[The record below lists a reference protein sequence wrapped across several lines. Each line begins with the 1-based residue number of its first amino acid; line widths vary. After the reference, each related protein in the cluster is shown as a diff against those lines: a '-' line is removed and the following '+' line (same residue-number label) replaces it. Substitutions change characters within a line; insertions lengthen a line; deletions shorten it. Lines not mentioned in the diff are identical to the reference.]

1 MTLRRAESSIQL
13 QVEVSIDEDQQ
24 TEVLEEAPV
33 ERKSRKLLVIAVGV
47 LALLALGAGGYVW
60 HARSVHAKSG
70 KTPVVK
76 VTKAELYLPLEPAFV
91 VNFRDDES
99 LRYLQVGVTL
109 MSHDADALAV
119 AKGADPV
126 IRDALVAL
134 FSDQKYSIIS
144 DASGRNKLQ
153 AQALAAVR
161 KIVQA
166 RLGRPGIDAL
176 YFTSFV
182 MQ

>member
-1 MTLRRAESSIQL
+1 MA
-13 QVEVSIDEDQQ
+13 VADEGR
-24 TEVLEEAPV
+24 VEAPPAPKK
-33 ERKSRKLLVIAVGV
+33 KSPLAMIIGLVLL
-47 LALLALGAGGYVW
+47 LLALGGGGFAYKTMQ
-60 HARSVHAKSG
+60 AKAEAKNANPAS
-70 KTPVVK
+70 
-76 VTKAELYLPLEPAFV
+76 KAELYLPLDPPFV

-109 MSHDADALAV
+109 MSHDADALAA
-119 AKGADPV
+119 AKAADPV
-126 IRDALVAL
+126 IRDALVSL
-134 FSDQKYSIIS
+134 FSSQEYSIIS
-144 DASGRNKLQ
+144 NTTGRDKLQ

-166 RLGRPGIDAL
+166 RLGRPGVDAL

>member
-1 MTLRRAESSIQL
+1 MSFNHLWI
-13 QVEVSIDEDQQ
+13 EVFMVDEEQAG
-24 TEVLEEAPV
+24 EVVDTPP
-33 ERKSRKLLVIAVGV
+33 ERKSRKPLVIAVSVV
-47 LALLALGAGGYVW
+47 LLLALGIGGYVW
-60 HARSVHAKSG
+60 RSRQSVPGKAGKS
-70 KTPVVK
+70 TPK
-76 VTKAELYLPLEPAFV
+76 VAQAELYLPLDPAFV
-91 VNFRDDES
+91 VNFRDAES

-109 MSHDADALAV
+109 MSHDPAAIEV

-134 FSDQKYSIIS
+134 FSNQDFAIIS
-144 DASGRNKLQ
+144 DTAGRQKVQ
-153 AQALAAVR
+153 ADALVAVR
-161 KIVQA
+161 KIVRA

>member
-1 MTLRRAESSIQL
+1 MVDEEQPEVVSDTPAERSRRM
-13 QVEVSIDEDQQ
+13 
-24 TEVLEEAPV
+24 P
-33 ERKSRKLLVIAVGV
+33 LVIGV
-47 LALLALGAGGYVW
+47 VALLALGGGGYLW
-60 HARSVHAKSG
+60 QSQRTAHAPANAKAAAVDVS
-70 KTPVVK
+70 KT
-76 VTKAELYLPLEPAFV
+76 ELYLPLEPAFV

-109 MSHDADALAV
+109 MSHDPDAINV

-126 IRDALVAL
+126 LRDGLVAL
-134 FSDQKYSIIS
+134 FSNQKFSIIS
-144 DASGRNKLQ
+144 DAAGRQKLQ
-153 AQALAAVR
+153 EQALATVR

>member
-1 MTLRRAESSIQL
+1 MIE
-13 QVEVSIDEDQQ
+13 DEQP
-24 TEVLEEAPV
+24 EVLAETPV
-33 ERKSRKLLVIAVGV
+33 ERKSRKPLVIVVSV
-47 LALLALGAGGYVW
+47 LLLLGLGAGGYVW
-60 HARSVHAKSG
+60 KARTAHAKPG
-70 KTPVVK
+70 KAVAVNLSKT
-76 VTKAELYLPLEPAFV
+76 ELYLPLEPAFV

-109 MSHDADALAV
+109 MSHDAEALSV
-119 AKGADPV
+119 AKNADPV

-144 DASGRNKLQ
+144 DATGRADLQ
-153 AQALAAVR
+153 AKALAAVR
-161 KIVQA
+161 KIVKA

>member
-1 MTLRRAESSIQL
+1 MA
-13 QVEVSIDEDQQ
+13 VADEGR
-24 TEVLEEAPV
+24 VEAPPAPKK
-33 ERKSRKLLVIAVGV
+33 KSPLAMIIGLVLL
-47 LALLALGAGGYVW
+47 LLALGGGGFAYKTM
-60 HARSVHAKSG
+60 HAKAEAKNANPAS
-70 KTPVVK
+70 
-76 VTKAELYLPLEPAFV
+76 KAELYLPLDPPFV

-109 MSHDADALAV
+109 MSHDPNAIEV
-119 AKGADPV
+119 AKAADPV

-134 FSDQKYSIIS
+134 FSNQDFAIIG
-144 DASGRNKLQ
+144 DAAGRQKLQ
-153 AQALAAVR
+153 GEALAAVR
-161 KIVQA
+161 KIVRA

>member
-1 MTLRRAESSIQL
+1 MVDEEQP
-13 QVEVSIDEDQQ
+13 EVVSD
-24 TEVLEEAPV
+24 TPV
-33 ERKSRKLLVIAVGV
+33 ERRSRMPLVIGV
-47 LALLALGAGGYVW
+47 VALLALGAGGYLW
-60 HARSVHAKSG
+60 QSHRTAHAASAKAAAVDVS
-70 KTPVVK
+70 
-76 VTKAELYLPLEPAFV
+76 KAELYLPLEPAFV

-109 MSHDADALAV
+109 MSHDPDAINV

-126 IRDALVAL
+126 LRDGLVAL
-134 FSDQKYSIIS
+134 FSNQKFSIIS
-144 DASGRNKLQ
+144 DAAGRQKLQ
-153 AQALAAVR
+153 EQALVTVR
-161 KIVQA
+161 KIIQE

>member
-1 MTLRRAESSIQL
+1 VRAGICGN
-13 QVEVSIDEDQQ
+13 
-24 TEVLEEAPV
+24 TKAA
-33 ERKSRKLLVIAVGV
+33 AVDI
-47 LALLALGAGGYVW
+47 
-60 HARSVHAKSG
+60 S
-70 KTPVVK
+70 
-76 VTKAELYLPLEPAFV
+76 KAELYLPLEPAFV

-109 MSHDADALAV
+109 MSHDPDAINV

-126 IRDALVAL
+126 LRDGLVAL
-134 FSDQKYSIIS
+134 FSNQKFSIIS
-144 DASGRNKLQ
+144 DAAGRQKLQ
-153 AQALAAVR
+153 EQALVTVR
-161 KIVQA
+161 KIVQE

>member
-1 MTLRRAESSIQL
+1 MVDEEQP
-13 QVEVSIDEDQQ
+13 EVVSD
-24 TEVLEEAPV
+24 TPV
-33 ERKSRKLLVIAVGV
+33 ERRSRMPLVIGV
-47 LALLALGAGGYVW
+47 VALLALGAGGYLW
-60 HARSVHAKSG
+60 QSHRTAHATNAKAAAVDLS
-70 KTPVVK
+70 
-76 VTKAELYLPLEPAFV
+76 KAELYLPLEPAFV

-109 MSHDADALAV
+109 MSHDPDAINV

-126 IRDALVAL
+126 LRDGLVAL
-134 FSDQKYSIIS
+134 FSNQKFSIIS
-144 DASGRNKLQ
+144 DAAGRQKLQ
-153 AQALAAVR
+153 EQALATVR

>member
-1 MTLRRAESSIQL
+1 MVDEEQP
-13 QVEVSIDEDQQ
+13 EVVSD
-24 TEVLEEAPV
+24 TPV
-33 ERKSRKLLVIAVGV
+33 ERRSRMPLVIGV
-47 LALLALGAGGYVW
+47 VALLALGAGGYLW
-60 HARSVHAKSG
+60 QSHRTAHATNAKPAAVDVS
-70 KTPVVK
+70 
-76 VTKAELYLPLEPAFV
+76 KAELYLPLEPAFV

-109 MSHDADALAV
+109 MSHDPDAINI

-126 IRDALVAL
+126 LRDGLVAL
-134 FSDQKYSIIS
+134 FSNQKFSIIS
-144 DASGRNKLQ
+144 DAAGRQKLQ
-153 AQALAAVR
+153 EQALVTVR

>member
-1 MTLRRAESSIQL
+1 MAEAE
-13 QVEVSIDEDQQ
+13 QVQVAEIP
-24 TEVLEEAPV
+24 AG
-33 ERKSRKLLVIAVGV
+33 RHGRSRWVIGLVV
-47 LALLALGAGGYVW
+47 ALLLASGVGGYALLKLRANAGGV
-60 HARSVHAKSG
+60 AKAAQP
-70 KTPVVK
+70 KLVK
-76 VTKAELYLPLEPAFV
+76 DEIYLPLDPPFV

-109 MSHDADALAV
+109 MSHDPDAIAA
-119 AKGADPV
+119 AKNADPV
-126 IRDALVAL
+126 IRDALVSL
-134 FSDQKYSIIS
+134 FSSKDYSIIS
-144 DASGRNKLQ
+144 DPAGRQKLQ
-153 AQALAAVR
+153 EQALAAVR

>member
-1 MTLRRAESSIQL
+1 MVDEEQAGEV
-13 QVEVSIDEDQQ
+13 VE
-24 TEVLEEAPV
+24 TPP
-33 ERKSRKLLVIAVGV
+33 ERKSRKLLLIVAAVVV
-47 LALLALGAGGYVW
+47 LLVLGIGGYLWQARQPAAGAGG
-60 HARSVHAKSG
+60 KSA
-70 KTPVVK
+70 PK
-76 VTKAELYLPLEPAFV
+76 VAQAELYLPLDPAFV
-91 VNFRDDES
+91 VNFRDADS

-109 MSHDADALAV
+109 MSHDPAAIEV

-134 FSDQKYSIIS
+134 FSNQDFAIIS
-144 DASGRNKLQ
+144 DTAGRQKLQ
-153 AQALAAVR
+153 ADALAAVR
-161 KIVQA
+161 KVVRA

>member
-1 MTLRRAESSIQL
+1 MVDEEQPEA
-13 QVEVSIDEDQQ
+13 VSD
-24 TEVLEEAPV
+24 TPV
-33 ERKSRKLLVIAVGV
+33 ERRSRMPLVIGV
-47 LALLALGAGGYVW
+47 VVLLALGAGGYLW
-60 HARSVHAKSG
+60 QSHRTAHATK
-70 KTPVVK
+70 
-76 VTKAELYLPLEPAFV
+76 TKAAAVDVSKGELYLPLEPAFV

-109 MSHDADALAV
+109 MSHDPDAINV

-126 IRDALVAL
+126 LRDGLVAL
-134 FSDQKYSIIS
+134 FSNQKFSIIS
-144 DASGRNKLQ
+144 DPVGRQKLQ
-153 AQALAAVR
+153 EQALATVR

>member
-1 MTLRRAESSIQL
+1 M
-13 QVEVSIDEDQQ
+13 VDEEQPEAASD
-24 TEVLEEAPV
+24 APV
-33 ERKSRKLLVIAVGV
+33 ERRSRMPLVIGV
-47 LALLALGAGGYVW
+47 VALLALGAGGYLW
-60 HARSVHAKSG
+60 QSHRTVHAGNTKAAAVDVS
-70 KTPVVK
+70 
-76 VTKAELYLPLEPAFV
+76 KAELYLPLEPAFV

-109 MSHDADALAV
+109 MSHDPDAINV

-126 IRDALVAL
+126 LRDGLVAL
-134 FSDQKYSIIS
+134 FSNQKFSIIS
-144 DASGRNKLQ
+144 DAAGRQQLQ
-153 AQALAAVR
+153 EQALVKVR

>member
-1 MTLRRAESSIQL
+1 MVDEEQAG
-13 QVEVSIDEDQQ
+13 EVVD
-24 TEVLEEAPV
+24 TPP
-33 ERKSRKLLVIAVGV
+33 ERKSRKLPVIAVAVV
-47 LALLALGAGGYVW
+47 LLLALGIGGYLW
-60 HARSVHAKSG
+60 QSRQPASGGAGKSVRKEA
-70 KTPVVK
+70 
-76 VTKAELYLPLEPAFV
+76 KAELYLPLDPAFV
-91 VNFRDDES
+91 VNFRDADS

-109 MSHDADALAV
+109 MSHDPAAIEV

-134 FSDQKYSIIS
+134 FSNQDFAIIS
-144 DASGRNKLQ
+144 DTAGRQKLQ
-153 AQALAAVR
+153 ADALAAVR
-161 KIVQA
+161 KIVRA